1 MSSRTFSAQLRRAL
15 RRNRVTAAAFFL
27 VLAIFTV
34 ALFAPQ
40 IATHDPIRPNY
51 RTMLQPPSRDHWF
64 GTDEVGRDIFSR
76 VVYGARISIFV
87 GLLALVVGLTIG
99 VSIGLLSGYYGG
111 TVDIIGMRFIDLLLS
126 FPGILLAILISATFG
141 AGLFP
146 VILAIGMYSV
156 PTFSR
161 ITRGSVL
168 AIKGR
173 GFVEAAKALGAS
185 TPRILFRH
193 ILVNIFGPIL
203 VYATLRMGSAVLTTA
218 YLSFLGV
225 GVAPPTPE
233 WGLMLN
239 TARNFMRE
247 APHVIIFPGSAI
259 FIAVLV
265 FNILGDGLRD
275 FFDVKQQ

>member
-51 RTMLQPPSRDHWF
+51 RTMLQPQSKAHWF